1 MLEFGSERVWPGRET
16 GRREGLT
23 LREPA
28 LEPTREPTREPMRE
42 PCLEVV
48 REEVLK
54 FGEFSI
60 HKFVLTWKMWLQE
73 GI

>member
-48 REEVLK
+48 REEVL
-54 FGEFSI
+54 
-60 HKFVLTWKMWLQE
+60 
-73 GI
+73 